1 MAGTPINEYDIVR
14 LKDGREGTV
23 VEIYNVPG
31 LPLGYEIEIVD
42 KYGRTVELFTVEVSE
57 IQEVIWSA
65 RKE

>member
-1 MAGTPINEYDIVR
+1 MPINECDVIR

-23 VEIYNVPG
+23 VEIYNVLG

-42 KYGRTVELFTVEVSE
+42 KHGRTVELFTVKVSE